1 VLCFSLAFISCL
13 LSPSLV
19 LNLIVF
25 ALKFGTTI
33 YVDEEKEEKA
43 SYGNEEEV
51 IATSLD
57 GNVQVEEEDK
67 VKE

>member
-1 VLCFSLAFISCL
+1 VYSLTFISFPFSC
-13 LSPSLV
+13 
-19 LNLIVF
+19 LNLVVR

-33 YVDEEKEEKA
+33 YDYEEKEEKA

-67 VKE
+67 VKEE

>member
-1 VLCFSLAFISCL
+1 
-13 LSPSLV
+13 LV
-19 LNLIVF
+19 VR

-33 YVDEEKEEKA
+33 YDYEEKEEKA

-67 VKE
+67 VKEE

>member
-1 VLCFSLAFISCL
+1 MFCFSFAFISCL

-43 SYGNEEEV
+43 SNGDEDE
-51 IATSLD
+51 D
-57 GNVQVEEEDK
+57 EDK
-67 VKE
+67 DEDKEE